1 MKALLHPNDNIKIRG
16 GFILNID
23 DKIKALE
30 PCAKCRDIQIKK
42 FSPLRELMDFET
54 LDGEYMRCECG
65 KRPLDIV
72 MSHVLKIMIEEGIV
86 PEKATLRRNSPVPL
100 SGFYYSSLN
109 PQFIGKKTLILLH
122 PDFTDDAAS
131 RLAGEVPEV
140 KCVLRGSP
148 QSTAGQLDRTSDI
161 NHFEILEGDDT
172 QINVMRT
179 LLQEKIVLVKNQSK
193 HHIEVAV
200 TTEDKLVRLHN
211 YLKNNNVK
219 KGVAIDGMCGL
230 GALGIYLLKYG
241 FEKVIFNDIN
251 PEMIEALK
259 TNLEIN
265 NISEGYEI
273 LNQAFEDL
281 EVDDL
286 DLCVIDAFPGVDVEE
301 IVKKAEEMA
310 DNVVVI

>member
-1 MKALLHPNDNIKIRG
+1 ME
-16 GFILNID
+16 ID
-23 DKIKALE
+23 EKIKSLE
-30 PCAKCRDIQIKK
+30 ECEKCRDVQIKK
-42 FSPLRELMDFET
+42 FSPLKDLIDFEI

-72 MSHVLKIMIEEGIV
+72 MSHILKIMIEEGIV

-122 PDFTDDAAS
+122 PDFTKDVAS
-131 RLAGEVPEV
+131 RLIDEVPEV
-140 KCVLRGSP
+140 KCVLKGSP
-148 QSTAGQLDRTSDI
+148 QSTVGQLDKDSQI
-161 NHFEILEGDDT
+161 SHFEILEGDDT

-179 LLQEKIVLVKNQSK
+179 LIREKIVLVKRQSR
-193 HHIEVAV
+193 HHIEVAM

-211 YLKNNNVK
+211 YLNNNDIK
-219 KGVAIDGMCGL
+219 RGTAIDGMCGL
-230 GALGIYLLKYG
+230 GALGIYLLKCG

-259 TNLEIN
+259 NNLEIN
-265 NISEGYEI
+265 GISDGYEI
-273 LNQAFEDL
+273 FNEAFEDL
-281 EVDDL
+281 EFGDA

-301 IVKKAEEMA
+301 IVKKAEKMA
-310 DNVVVI
+310 ENVIVI

>member
-1 MKALLHPNDNIKIRG
+1 ME
-16 GFILNID
+16 ID
-23 DKIKALE
+23 EKIKSLE
-30 PCAKCRDIQIKK
+30 ECEKCRDVQIKK
-42 FSPLRELMDFET
+42 FSPLKDLIDFEI

-72 MSHVLKIMIEEGIV
+72 MSHILKIMIEEGIV

-122 PDFTDDAAS
+122 PDFTKDVAS
-131 RLAGEVPEV
+131 RLIGEVPEV
-140 KCVLRGSP
+140 KCVLKGSP
-148 QSTAGQLDRTSDI
+148 QSTVGQLDKDSQI
-161 NHFEILEGDDT
+161 SHFEILEGDDA

-179 LLQEKIVLVKNQSK
+179 LIQEKIVLVKRQSR

-211 YLKNNNVK
+211 YINNNDIK
-219 KGVAIDGMCGL
+219 KGTAIDGMCGL
-230 GALGIYLLKYG
+230 GALGIYLLKCG

-259 TNLEIN
+259 NNLEIN
-265 NISEGYEI
+265 GISDGYEI
-273 LNQAFEDL
+273 FNEAFEDL
-281 EVDDL
+281 EFGDA

-301 IVKKAEEMA
+301 IVKKAEKMA
-310 DNVVVI
+310 ENVIVI